1 MGRYIV
7 VLAVPIIIGVVIAAG
22 IIVMNAL
29 RQRRDAVPGP
39 LFDAKGLEGREETSD
54 PATHRRIAS

>member
-7 VLAVPIIIGVVIAAG
+7 VLAVPIIIGVLIAAG
-22 IIVMNAL
+22 IIVMNGL
-29 RQRRDAVPGP
+29 RQRRDAMPG
-39 LFDAKGLEGREETSD
+39 LSFDAKGLEGNEEMSD